1 MKYIN
6 DGFKAAYYSQIGNNH
21 VANGDSNQDRI
32 ICEKVADD
40 RWYMALADGVSSA
53 SNSGEGAA
61 FAVEAVRFMTKQ
73 LDESMEWD
81 IEKYKVDFVHFWKS
95 KIHTDW
101 NNFATTLNF
110 IIYVHGRVLIGQI
123 GDGLIYCKIDSKEEI
138 FTDDGDFYSTE
149 TNALATQVRRSAF
162 TMVERKCTQS
172 LSLYMTS
179 DGIGKEIA
187 EDSRRRLGEYL
198 DQLLL
203 SDKDIIEKEL
213 KSWVSGMEEKNGDD
227 KSIGF
232 IKWEE

>member
-1 MKYIN
+1 MMYIN
-6 DGFKAAYYSQIGNNH
+6 DGFKAAYYSQIGSNH
-21 VANGDSNQDRI
+21 VANGDNNQDRI
-32 ICEKVADD
+32 KCEKVGAE
-40 RWYMALADGVSSA
+40 RWYMALADGVSTA
-53 SNSGEGAA
+53 SNSEEGATLA
-61 FAVEAVRFMTKQ
+61 IETVKFMTEQ
-73 LDESMEWD
+73 LDESAVWD
-81 IEKYKVDFVHFWKS
+81 IEKYKVDFVHLWKS

-101 NNFATTLNF
+101 NSFASTLNF
-110 IIYVHGRVLIGQI
+110 MIYVHGRVLIGQI

-162 TMVERKCTQS
+162 TLVERKCNQS

-187 EDSRRRLGEYL
+187 EDSRKKLGAYL

-203 SDKDIIEKEL
+203 SDEDTIVKEL
-213 KSWVSGMEEKNGDD
+213 KSWVSGLEEKNGDD